1 MRNKIA
7 TLSDTELALLA
18 RDGNVS
24 AFEEIY
30 DRHAPGVARALA
42 SYAGVD
48 ADALDDLV
56 QEVFFKVIEGL
67 ASFVPQ
73 RPFPHWLYTVAL
85 NTGRNHVRNRAR
97 ELSVDPSELESM
109 PLLGNE
115 AADCTDDILG
125 ARLVRLVASLPE
137 HMREVVSLRIGSDM
151 PYGEI
156 GDILGIPEGTAR
168 SRMHNAIASLRE
180 RLGVTIP
187 GSEKEQT

>member
-7 TLSDTELALLA
+7 KLSDTELALLA
-18 RDGNVS
+18 RDGNAS

-30 DRHAPGVARALA
+30 DRHAAGVARALA
-42 SYAGVD
+42 SYAGAD
-48 ADALDDLV
+48 ADVLDDLV

-67 ASFVPQ
+67 ASYVPQ

-97 ELSVDPSELESM
+97 ELFVDPSELESM

-187 GSEKEQT
+187 ESEKEQT

>member
-7 TLSDTELALLA
+7 KLSDTELALLA
-18 RDGNVS
+18 RDGNAS

-67 ASFVPQ
+67 ASYVPQ

-109 PLLGNE
+109 PPLGNG
-115 AADCTDDILG
+115 AVDCTDDVLG

-187 GSEKEQT
+187 ESEKEQT